1 MIRKTLS
8 DWITEALQQAR
19 ASGELQ
25 WETLPAFEVETPR
38 QQAFGDYATNAA
50 MLLAKQARTH
60 PRTVAELIVKHLPV
74 EAAAWV
80 EKTDI
85 AGAGF
90 INFYLKPG
98 WVGMTVSHLLEQG
111 EQYGKQDIGG
121 GTRVL
126 IEFVSANP
134 TGPLSVGHGR
144 NGVIG
149 DVLARI
155 LTALGYEVHREFYI
169 NDGED
174 STQIRSFVNSVI
186 GRFRLLL
193 GEEVDLPEDAY
204 QGEYVNEIA
213 QSLLSEH
220 GAEAIEGEP
229 EEVYRRFEAWA
240 TRMMVQ
246 EQEQDLRDFG
256 ITFDRWFSERSLHR
270 EGLVTRA
277 LERLKEVGYTYE
289 KEGALWLRSTAFGDD
304 KDRVLVRANGLP
316 TYLAADVAYH
326 LNKYERGFQRL
337 INVLGADHHGY
348 VARMKAMVSALGFD
362 PDTLIMLIY
371 QLVHVYRGGE
381 LVRMSKRTG
390 NMIALR
396 DLIDEVGTDATRFF
410 YLTRSHDSTLDFD
423 IDLAKEQSDKNPVY
437 YVQYAHARIC
447 RIFEKAA
454 EQGMGYDASHPANL
468 SLLTHEA
475 EESLIKRLADLPD
488 ELVLAGNQYA
498 PHRLT
503 SYALD
508 VARSFHSFYTECR
521 VIGVE
526 PELSKARLA
535 LCQATR
541 IVIKNTLTLLGVSAP
556 EAMEKSFE

>member
-8 DWITEALQQAR
+8 DWITEALEQAR

-50 MLLAKQARTH
+50 MLLAKQARTN
-60 PRTVAELIVKHLPV
+60 PRTVAELIVKHLPA
-74 EAAAWV
+74 EATTWI
-80 EKTDI
+80 ENTEI

-90 INFYLKPG
+90 INFHLKPG
-98 WVGMTVSHLLEQG
+98 WAGRVVSHILEQG
-111 EQYGKQDIGG
+111 EHYGEQNIGG

-155 LTALGYEVHREFYI
+155 LTALGYEVQREFYI

-174 STQIRSFVNSVI
+174 STQIRSFVNSVM
-186 GRFRLLL
+186 GRFRRLL
-193 GEEVDLPEDAY
+193 GETMDLPEDAY
-204 QGEYVNEIA
+204 QGEYVKEIA
-213 QSLLSEH
+213 QSLLKEH
-220 GAEAIEGEP
+220 GAKAIEGEP
-229 EEVYRRFEAWA
+229 EEVYRRFEEWTTSA
-240 TRMMVQ
+240 MVQ
-246 EQEQDLRDFG
+246 EQDKDLRDFG
-256 ITFDRWFSERSLHR
+256 ITFDRWFSERSLHQQ
-270 EGLVTRA
+270 GLVAHA
-277 LERLKEVGYTYE
+277 LERLKNVGYTYE

-304 KDRVLVRANGLP
+304 KDRVLIRANGLP

-326 LNKYERGFQRL
+326 LNKYERGFQTL

-423 IDLAKEQSDKNPVY
+423 VDLAKEQSDKNPVY

-447 RIFEKAA
+447 RIFEKAT
-454 EQGMGYDASHPANL
+454 EQGMEFSASFPTDL
-468 SLLTHEA
+468 SVLTHEA
-475 EESLIKRLADLPD
+475 EENLIKRLADLPD
-488 ELVLAGNQYA
+488 ELVLAGTQYT

-503 SYALD
+503 SYVLD
-508 VARSFHSFYTECR
+508 VARLFHSFYTECR
-521 VIGVE
+521 VLGVE
-526 PELSKARLA
+526 PELSRARLA
-535 LCQATR
+535 LCHAART
-541 IVIKNTLTLLGVSAP
+541 VIRNTLTLLGVSAP
-556 EAMEKSFE
+556 ESMEKLEG